1 MNNIQHFPDGE
12 PFTIVKVFNPTEHHP
27 PCAIISSDAGGHCQY
42 KADGILRFDESGEEI
57 AICEGCL
64 DREFTRDR

>member
-1 MNNIQHFPDGE
+1 
-12 PFTIVKVFNPTEHHP
+12 
-27 PCAIISSDAGGHCQY
+27 
-42 KADGILRFDESGEEI
+42 LRFDESGEEI